1 MKGRTAKNTAA
12 PGAQQRIRLDY
23 GVAAVYRML
32 SPRLDKIAAA
42 AVAAQRR
49 AQSSVVHTPPAE
61 FHAAII

>member
-42 AVAAQRR
+42 AVAAQG
-49 AQSSVVHTPPAE
+49 AQASVVHTPPAE